1 MRIELRR
8 NSGYTL
14 VETLVVMVIMGI
26 VFTALTA
33 LFVTGTN
40 AEVEMNKR
48 FQAQVDARVAIDR
61 LRREVHCASGA
72 TPTGPSNAVTLTLP
86 TGCRVGTGAI
96 TWCALS
102 VDGDSHRYRL
112 YRSVS
117 DPCGSTGD
125 GIYADYLDLNSG
137 AVSVF
142 NLTLQS
148 NVSRAKLEVVFPV
161 DLEPDKPGSYRL
173 EDALVMRN
181 TTRSCIAASP
191 SPPC

>member
-1 MRIELRR
+1 MRQ

-14 VETLVVMVIMGI
+14 VEVLVVMVIMGI

-33 LFVTGTN
+33 LFVQGTN
-40 AEVEMNKR
+40 AELDMNRR

-72 TPTGPSNAVTLTLP
+72 TPTGPSNSVTLTLP

-102 VDGDSHRYRL
+102 VNGDGRRYRL

-117 DPCGSTGD
+117 DPCGSAGD

-137 AVSVF
+137 AVSAF
-142 NLTLQS
+142 NFTLQS
-148 NVSRAKLEVVFPV
+148 NVSRAKVGVVLPV
-161 DLEPDKPGSYRL
+161 DLDPNKPGSYRL
-173 EDALVMRN
+173 EDALVLRN
-181 TTRSCIAASP
+181 TVRTCITGSP